1 MKIILILLASFLF
14 VTGCSSLKETEKNQ
28 PAEEV
33 YIFDDVESIDADAA
47 PDTLENQKQVEELPA
62 DEIKKKTVH
71 FIVQLAAFS
80 SRNNAEKF
88 VESNSNKTEYE
99 LNIIYKDEVKM
110 YTVQLFPFDS
120 IEKAEMVRDKL
131 KKIPEFKNAFIFT
144 VED

>member
-14 VTGCSSLKETEKNQ
+14 VTGCSSLKETGKSQ

-33 YIFDDVESIDADAA
+33 YVFDDVESIDEGAA
-47 PDTLENQKQVEELPA
+47 PDTLENQKSIEELPA
-62 DEIKKKTVH
+62 DEVKKKNVY

-80 SRNNAEKF
+80 NRNNAEKF
-88 VESNSNKTEYE
+88 VEINSNKTEYE
-99 LNIIYKDEVKM
+99 LNIIYKDAVKM